1 MKEIMDR
8 FIEWVNKHGGPTPVA
23 IAIGK
28 SPQSFYNYTNRG
40 SKPNM
45 EIFAL
50 LANHYPDFD
59 TDFILT
65 GRGKSGHDI
74 EDKLKAL
81 ESKYQILQSM
91 YEEVSA
97 QKKNLMPGKFRGAI
111 LLSPDT
117 RDRNMRK
124 VQFNDRKIDEK
135 LRRNKSRSVSAR
147 VPGALIVS
155 ELKELLS
162 RPL

>member
-8 FIEWVNKHGGPTPVA
+8 FIDWVNKHGGPTPVA

-65 GRGKSGHDI
+65 GRSKS
-74 EDKLKAL
+74 ESVAEEKFKSL
-81 ESKYQILQSM
+81 EAKYQILQSM

-97 QKKNLMPGKFRGAI
+97 QKKQMMPGKSRGAI
-111 LLSPDT
+111 LCPDT
-117 RDRNMRK
+117 K
-124 VQFNDRKIDEK
+124 K
-135 LRRNKSRSVSAR
+135 LLRLEGAKQMMHNVRRAGKAR
-147 VPGALIVS
+147 VSRQVS
-155 ELKELLS
+155 VRVQSEIISPLKELFGRLD
-162 RPL
+162 

>member
-8 FIEWVNKHGGPTPVA
+8 FIDWVNKHGGPTPVA

-50 LANHYPDFD
+50 LANKFEDFD
-59 TDFILT
+59 TNEILT
-65 GRGKSGHDI
+65 GKSRSQSVD
-74 EDKLKAL
+74 EEKFKTL

-91 YEEVSA
+91 YEEVSF
-97 QKKNLMPGKFRGAI
+97 QKKQLLPGKTKGAI
-111 LLSPDT
+111 LCPDLDRETRKHQFKDTMKSLRGKWNSKSISVRVQEVNVPSLSDLT
-117 RDRNMRK
+117 GK
-124 VQFNDRKIDEK
+124 
-135 LRRNKSRSVSAR
+135 
-147 VPGALIVS
+147 
-155 ELKELLS
+155 
-162 RPL
+162 